1 MDLSIVVVSYNTR
14 DLTLTALASA
24 FRSVEASNLVY
35 QVLVVDNA
43 SPDGSADAVR
53 QAFPQVT
60 LIANDENRGFAAAS
74 NQGLTASAGRHVV
87 LLNPDTEV
95 LDDALAQLVR
105 FLDACPTAGACGPSL
120 QYPDGGFQH
129 NAFRFPGLAQT
140 FLDFFPLHWRI
151 MESRLNGRYPR
162 RLYDRGQPFPIDHP
176 LGACLMVR
184 RAAIDQVGPLD
195 EGYFMYSEE
204 IDWCRRMKRAG
215 WGITCV
221 PEARVVHHAGQATRQ
236 FRDAMFVALWRSRL
250 RYFDKYHG
258 PTFRWAVRRVIR
270 LGLWREARRAR
281 SSGLPADELS
291 RRLAAY
297 ARVRAL
303 CHQDEHHAGSF

>member
-1 MDLSIVVVSYNTR
+1 MDLSIIVVSYNTR
-14 DLTLTALASA
+14 DLTLAALTAAL
-24 FRSVEASNLVY
+24 RSLEASELAY
-35 QVLVVDNA
+35 QVIVVDNA
-43 SPDGSADAVR
+43 SPDGSAEAVR
-53 QAFPQVT
+53 QAFPHVT
-60 LIANDENRGFAAAS
+60 LIANEENRGFAAAN
-74 NQGLTASAGRHVV
+74 NQGIAAGTGRHVV

-105 FLDACPTAGACGPSL
+105 FLDKHPNAGACGPSL
-120 QYPDGGFQH
+120 VYADGSFQH

-162 RLYDRGQPFPIDHP
+162 SRYARGRPFPIDHP

-184 RAAIDQVGPLD
+184 RAVVDQVGTLD

-204 IDWCRRMKRAG
+204 IDWCRRVKEAG

-221 PEARVVHHAGQATRQ
+221 SQARVVHHAGQSTRQ

-258 PTFRWAVRRVIR
+258 PAFRWAVRRVIR
-270 LGLWREARRAR
+270 LGLWREACRAR
-281 SSGLPADELS
+281 NSDLSDEELS
-291 RRLAAY
+291 RRLDAY
-297 ARVRAL
+297 AQVRAL
-303 CHQDEHHAGSF
+303 CD

>member
-1 MDLSIVVVSYNTR
+1 MDLSVVVVSYNTR

-24 FRSVEASNLVY
+24 CRSLADSRLAYET
-35 QVLVVDNA
+35 LVVDNA

-60 LIANDENRGFAAAS
+60 LIANGENRGFAAAS
-74 NQGLTASAGRHVV
+74 NQGIAASAGRHVV

-95 LDDALAQLVR
+95 LDDALAQLVH
-105 FLDACPTAGACGPSL
+105 FLDEHPKAGACGPSL
-120 QYPDGGFQH
+120 VYADGAFQH

-140 FLDFFPLHWRI
+140 FLDFFPLHWRV

-162 RLYDRGQPFPIDHP
+162 RLYVRGRPFPIDHP
-176 LGACLMVR
+176 LGACLLVR

-204 IDWCRRMKRAG
+204 IDWCRRSKRAG
-215 WGITCV
+215 WGVYCV
-221 PEARVVHHAGQATRQ
+221 PGARVIHHAGQATRQ

-270 LGLWREARRAR
+270 LGLWRETRRAR
-281 SSGLPADELS
+281 RSGLSDEELS
-291 RRLAAY
+291 RRLTAY
-297 ARVRAL
+297 NQVRTL
-303 CHQDEHHAGSF
+303 CDS